1 MPRLFQI
8 YFCINFIV
16 TMPWNAILPQLPSVT
31 DLILN
36 LLTNIPKIVE
46 RLTKIVEFKEYEQ
59 VIINSILLFIDI
71 LHCQIVKLCIYL
83 FKIYPLFMETLNSSW
98 PCDGGMSNQCIQ
110 DEFMTL
116 DVIQDI
122 DNIVIHF
129 TVG

>member
-1 MPRLFQI
+1 
-8 YFCINFIV
+8 
-16 TMPWNAILPQLPSVT
+16 MPWNAILPQLPSVT
-31 DLILN
+31 DLIVN

-59 VIINSILLFIDI
+59 VIIAKPGFDNSNLLLIDI

-110 DEFMTL
+110 DEFMAL

>member
-1 MPRLFQI
+1 
-8 YFCINFIV
+8 
-16 TMPWNAILPQLPSVT
+16 MPWNAILPQLPSVT

-46 RLTKIVEFKEYEQ
+46 RLTKIVEFKKYEQ
-59 VIINSILLFIDI
+59 VIINCILSLIDI

>member
-59 VIINSILLFIDI
+59 VIIVFY
-71 LHCQIVKLCIYL
+71 YL
-83 FKIYPLFMETLNSSW
+83 
-98 PCDGGMSNQCIQ
+98 
-110 DEFMTL
+110 
-116 DVIQDI
+116 
-122 DNIVIHF
+122 
-129 TVG
+129 